1 MYSFACIGVRCR
13 GQVCHGSQLKVV
25 GSFQELTLTVLK
37 LPSRILRSS
46 GQCVCLMWCLPP
58 LCVCGFV
65 FELLPKL
72 SKQVTIPA
80 TARSDST
87 TAPQAC
93 WFLVLRFLLFCFL
106 CLFSPTPEWGGG
118 AWPQQPSSAV
128 GCGSISAFLCGT
140 EVVHL
145 TVYSEEYRRMEGR
158 HITFPRMKCFVT

>member
-1 MYSFACIGVRCR
+1 M
-13 GQVCHGSQLKVV
+13 CHGSQLKVV

-106 CLFSPTPEWGGG
+106 CLFYPTPEWGGG

-128 GCGSISAFLCGT
+128 VVAVFLPFSVAQRWFTSLSIVKST
-140 EVVHL
+140 EGWREDTSPFHV
-145 TVYSEEYRRMEGR
+145 
-158 HITFPRMKCFVT
+158 